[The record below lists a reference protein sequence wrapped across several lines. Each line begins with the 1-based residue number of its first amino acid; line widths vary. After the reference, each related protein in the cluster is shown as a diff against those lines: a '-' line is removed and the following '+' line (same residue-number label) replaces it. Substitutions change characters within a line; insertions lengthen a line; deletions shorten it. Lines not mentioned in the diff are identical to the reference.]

1 MYFSARA
8 LGVGIGSGTKNAL
21 PSQDKRQK
29 RGSCGTTPIAGKS
42 GHSAASAMMDRECA
56 ALDNGRPPVPL
67 TQPWAFSEQL
77 RDDLSSGPHCRLA
90 PPGGSLK
97 CWTGI
102 LFPFNAIVLIA
113 VLNGSDYRPAPFVCQ

>member
-1 MYFSARA
+1 MEMILLGILKSVFLFQRPGPGRWNRIGYKKTRFRLKIRDRSAA
-8 LGVGIGSGTKNAL
+8 PAVPLQL
-21 PSQDKRQK
+21 PE
-29 RGSCGTTPIAGKS
+29 KS

-77 RDDLSSGPHCRLA
+77 GDDLSSGLHCRLA

-97 CWTGI
+97 C
-102 LFPFNAIVLIA
+102 
-113 VLNGSDYRPAPFVCQ
+113 